1 MEQIIKAKY
10 IVLEN
15 EVLEDHYLVIEDGK
29 FKQTTDHIPENSQ
42 VIDYGDAYISAGLV
56 DTHIHGYKNADVMD
70 ADAEAIQTIANG
82 IVENGVTSWLP
93 TTLTASVEQLD
104 AACQVIGENADKI
117 TGAKIQGI
125 FLEGPYFTEKY
136 KGAQNKDYMS
146 DPSIEQLLKWQELAN
161 GLVKKI
167 AIAPERQ
174 GVKEFIKVAKENGIY
189 VALGHSDATYH
200 QAALAVQDGANI
212 FVHTFNGMR
221 GIHHREPG
229 MVGAALNLKDVY
241 AEVIADGFHVHPAA
255 IELIVKSRGTD
266 ETALVTDCMRAGGMP
281 DGRSTLGEF
290 EVMVQDG
297 MARLVSDG
305 NLAGSILKMIDGV
318 KNMVNWGIVSLP
330 EALRMASLNPAKS
343 VGIDDICGKI
353 EAGYAADFI
362 VVTHNA
368 ELVVTYIDGEMKYQ
382 KDEKQAK

>member
-1 MEQIIKAKY
+1 MQQIIKAKY

-15 EVLEDHYLVIEDGK
+15 EVLENHYLVVEDGK
-29 FKQTTDHIPENSQ
+29 FKACVDTLPDNSD

-56 DTHIHGYKNADVMD
+56 DTHIHGYKNADIMD
-70 ADAEAIQTIANG
+70 ADPEGLQTIANG

-104 AACQVIGENADKI
+104 RACQVIGENADKI
-117 TGAKIQGI
+117 TGAKVQGI

-161 GLVKKI
+161 GLIKKI
-167 AIAPERQ
+167 AIAPERN
-174 GVKEFIKVAKENGIY
+174 GVKEFIEVAKENGIY
-189 VALGHSDATYH
+189 VALGHSDATYF
-200 QAALAVQDGANI
+200 QASQAVENGANI

-221 GIHHREPG
+221 GLHHREPG
-229 MVGAALNLKDVY
+229 MVGAALNLNDVY
-241 AEVIADGFHVHPAA
+241 AEVIADGFHLHPAV
-255 IELIVKSRGTD
+255 IQLIVKTRGTD
-266 ETALVTDCMRAGGMP
+266 ETVLITDCMRAGGMP

-290 EVMVQDG
+290 EVIVQDG
-297 MARLVSDG
+297 MARLASDG

-318 KNMVNWGIVSLP
+318 KNVVNWGIVSLP
-330 EALRMASLNPAKS
+330 DALRMASLNPAKS
-343 VGIDDICGKI
+343 VGIDNVCGKI

-362 VVTHNA
+362 VVTPEA
-368 ELVVTYIDGEMKYQ
+368 DLLATYIDGEAKYL
-382 KDEKQAK
+382 KV